1 MMRRVWTAA
10 SGLALLCLFAPA
22 MPVGA
27 EEAPSGELTAAE
39 EEQAAGD
46 EAADAVAL
54 PPATIGALTL
64 QPTLAAGVAYFT
76 QSNSWYGRST
86 ANLGRNS
93 DDWWEGSI
101 TPGLGAVLDLGDAG
115 RFGGRVSIVGA
126 LTRGVDAAG
135 TNVDDDTPT
144 DAALDEAWLS
154 WNSGPLLADS
164 LGEDAVELSGG
175 RQPFELGTGFLI
187 WQGATNG
194 GDRGAYWLAPRE
206 AYELAG
212 VAKVESHG
220 LIGRAFYLEPDDD
233 PGTDTKLV
241 GLDLEYGLTEGGC
254 AADAAPTSC
263 IAAGYYNIVNS
274 DIDTRDGMSVF
285 DLRGDTRPLPSLP
298 GVRVAGEFAYETNG
312 SKLDAYG
319 WYGELGYAADE
330 LPWAPYLSYR
340 YAFFSGDEGSSGSKS
355 EAFDPLFYDGP
366 DWGIWNQGEI
376 LGEWTL
382 SNSNL
387 ISHTVRLNAYPTDKL
402 TLTALYYYFRLDDPG
417 SAGVED
423 HDFSQEVNLIADYA
437 VNGNLSVGAVA
448 ATSFPGDAAEQYTGG
463 DQTWSQ
469 MILYA
474 TVSF

>member
-1 MMRRVWTAA
+1 M
-10 SGLALLCLFAPA
+10 
-22 MPVGA
+22 
-27 EEAPSGELTAAE
+27 
-39 EEQAAGD
+39 
-46 EAADAVAL
+46 
-54 PPATIGALTL
+54 
-64 QPTLAAGVAYFT
+64 
-76 QSNSWYGRST
+76 
-86 ANLGRNS
+86 
-93 DDWWEGSI
+93 
-101 TPGLGAVLDLGDAG
+101 LDLGDAG

-154 WNSGPLLADS
+154 WNSGPLLAIC

-319 WYGELGYAADE
+319 WYGELGYAADD

-437 VNGNLSVGAVA
+437 VNGNLSVGAVG
-448 ATSFPGDAAEQYTGG
+448 ATSFPGTPPSSTPAATRPGRR
-463 DQTWSQ
+463 
-469 MILYA
+469 
-474 TVSF
+474 

>member
-1 MMRRVWTAA
+1 MPSSSQPAGNR
-10 SGLALLCLFAPA
+10 SSSAP
-22 MPVGA
+22 
-27 EEAPSGELTAAE
+27 
-39 EEQAAGD
+39 D
-46 EAADAVAL
+46 
-54 PPATIGALTL
+54 
-64 QPTLAAGVAYFT
+64 
-76 QSNSWYGRST
+76 
-86 ANLGRNS
+86 
-93 DDWWEGSI
+93 
-101 TPGLGAVLDLGDAG
+101 
-115 RFGGRVSIVGA
+115 
-126 LTRGVDAAG
+126 
-135 TNVDDDTPT
+135 
-144 DAALDEAWLS
+144 
-154 WNSGPLLADS
+154 
-164 LGEDAVELSGG
+164 
-175 RQPFELGTGFLI
+175 FLI

-233 PGTDTKLV
+233 PDTDTKLV

-319 WYGELGYAADE
+319 WYGELGYAADD

-376 LGEWTL
+376 LGEWIL

-423 HDFSQEVNLIADYA
+423 HDFAQEVNLIADYA
-437 VNGNLSVGAVA
+437 VNGNLSVGVVA

-474 TVSF
+474 TRIVLAVRRHVPRCGRSCSWPSRSSGQAPRRRIAAAPTSPASWPSAPTMPGAPGRPADASGRRPSSISMAPVPRVRR